1 MTETIVGL
9 FGTCGNTTF
18 RKDMFIPKF
27 EESGIA
33 YYNPQ
38 LGPGEWSPSCAEVE
52 AEHLASD
59 DIILFPIT
67 EDTYGLGSLS
77 EVGFSFLQAVKLNTD
92 RDFIVLIQQNLV
104 ESLMVDNK
112 EDSKNITSLE
122 LAKESLKMR
131 ALVKQHIKKMS
142 MNNVYIVDTLEEMLD
157 LSVEL
162 HKIKSLLKPLREKY
176 SIKTK

>member
-1 MTETIVGL
+1 MIVGL
-9 FGTCGNTTF
+9 FGTCGKTTF
-18 RKDMFIPKF
+18 RKDIFIPKF
-27 EESGIA
+27 EEIGVE

-67 EDTYGLGSLS
+67 KDTYGLGSLS

-92 RDFIVLIQQNLV
+92 RDFIVLIEQDL
-104 ESLMVDNK
+104 EPSLMIDNR
-112 EDSKNITSLE
+112 ENPKNVTSLE

-131 ALVKQHIKKMS
+131 ALVKQHIKRMN
-142 MNNVYIVDTLEEMLD
+142 MNNVYVVDTLDEMLN
-157 LSVEL
+157 LTTEL
-162 HKIKSLLKPLREKY
+162 YKIKELLKPLREKY
-176 SIKTK
+176 SINK